1 MKIYT
6 IYKATN
12 IINNKTYVG
21 FDSNWPSRKNKHKNY
36 HLKKIT
42 KFYSA
47 IKKYGWDSFEWT
59 VLYQS
64 KDKNHTLNEMENF
77 FIEEYDSIN
86 SGYNL
91 IPGGSNRKNCR
102 QSEETKNKISKK
114 FKGRIF
120 TEKHRQNMR
129 GKIRTEEHRKN
140 LSLSQKGKPKPKS
153 SVEKRKITIEN
164 KGSYNLTEEHKQKI
178 SNALKGKSK
187 PEYHKG
193 RSKIVI
199 INGIQYNSQK
209 EAKETLNISFR
220 QLYKILKNQSL
231 TKL

>member
-1 MKIYT
+1 MRIYT

-12 IINNKTYVG
+12 IINKKTYIG

-36 HLKKIT
+36 YLKKIT

-64 KDKNHTLNEMENF
+64 KDKDHTLNEMENF
-77 FIEEYDSIN
+77 FIVEYNSIN
-86 SGYNL
+86 SGYNI
-91 IPGGSNRKNCR
+91 IPGGSKRKNCK

-114 FKGRIF
+114 LKGRIF
-120 TEKHRQNMR
+120 TEEHRKNMR

-140 LSLSQKGKPKPKS
+140 LSLSQKGKPRPKS
-153 SVEKRKITIEN
+153 SIEKRKITMKN
-164 KGSYNLTEEHKQKI
+164 RGPYNITEEHKQKI
-178 SNALKGKSK
+178 SNALKGKRK

-193 RSKIVI
+193 RSKKVI
-199 INGIQYNSQK
+199 INDIQYNSQK
-209 EAKETLNISFR
+209 EAKESLNISFR
-220 QLYKILKNQSL
+220 QLYKILKNQSSTNL
-231 TKL
+231 